1 MSQWSPDALSHRSY
15 DLQIYLIWSDRKKEN
30 TCEKFH
36 PPAFWHFIL
45 NPKQT
50 YWLLNEVGWANRNTE
65 WEGLILK
72 KKSMGKILLFS
83 THSKLKK
90 KCSCTTFVVKTQQL
104 AIITQNDTA
113 LVSKILTV
121 TQLFGVCY
129 MGILNE
135 LCLDTSKN
143 PYQLHVSPVIH
154 LYTGRHNTRSGS
166 FPLPRSPCKWSRS
179 DPHDEYPGNRQT
191 VGLKKKKKS
200 SHAWIVVGL

>member
-1 MSQWSPDALSHRSY
+1 MTLKWRRLIKSKHWVGGTDIKKNQWV
-15 DLQIYLIWSDRKKEN
+15 
-30 TCEKFH
+30 KF
-36 PPAFWHFIL
+36 
-45 NPKQT
+45 
-50 YWLLNEVGWANRNTE
+50 
-65 WEGLILK
+65 
-72 KKSMGKILLFS
+72 SFS
-83 THSKLKK
+83 AHIQNWK
-90 KCSCTTFVVKTQQL
+90 KCSCTTSVVKTQQL

-191 VGLKKKKKS
+191 VGLKKKNHNH